1 MNTLAKYFLA
11 VFAFSLMAVMFLQPP
26 SKAFAAST
34 PVICPTGQ
42 TNLANTQTCC
52 PTGHNKDAQDCFVAK
67 YVNPA
72 IKMFSM
78 IAGVAII
85 AGVIMGDTVFG
96 IGWRPQK
103 AAAAKVRLP
112 KRS

>member
-72 IKMFSM
+72 IKML
-78 IAGVAII
+78 A
-85 AGVIMGDTVFG
+85 
-96 IGWRPQK
+96 
-103 AAAAKVRLP
+103 
-112 KRS
+112 